1 MKQYIYEVEEWSN
14 DIRKFEIVS
23 DRKLTYDEV
32 QEATYLPNIEVAG
45 SSGTNNGIT
54 ATFLYT
60 YYGENSEM
68 DCFGDF
74 KGDNDD

>member
-1 MKQYIYEVEEWSN
+1 MKQYIYEVEEQSV

-45 SSGTNNGIT
+45 SSGTDNGIT
-54 ATFLYT
+54 ATFLHT
-60 YYGENSEM
+60 YYGENSEIN
-68 DCFGDF
+68 CEGDF
-74 KGDNDD
+74 KEDNQ

>member
-1 MKQYIYEVEEWSN
+1 MTKQYIYEVAEQSV

-32 QEATYLPNIEVAG
+32 QDATFLPNIEVAG
-45 SSGTNNGIT
+45 SCGKDNGIT

-68 DCFGDF
+68 DCYGDF
-74 KGDNDD
+74 KEQD